1 MNSAFLAAQAAYKSE
16 VENTEETLKEL
27 ARQRKEIQDRRL
39 AARQHM
45 LDVFLEN
52 FSGSDEDVAFLMDYS
67 QTGHHEGIYN
77 FHHKYFG
84 AHGLRSDG
92 LYGENNQVA
101 LQMRL
106 SDKTDEEIRAM
117 SAYLIK
123 QPLKIIKP
131 IQKEVNFN
139 DEQIS
144 GYRFFEILLNDT
156 FDYDSFEGGL
166 HLIEKDGKYAV
177 GSATRFH
184 SVVLV
189 DWNDDLAET
198 LIKTKAI
205 LVAQYT
211 YCEEDRF

>member
-1 MNSAFLAAQAAYKSE
+1 MNSAFLAAQAAYKTE
-16 VENTEETLKEL
+16 VESTEEEL
-27 ARQRKEIQDRRL
+27 NELTRQRKEIQDRRL

-67 QTGHHEGIYN
+67 QTGSHDGIYN
-77 FHHKYFG
+77 FHHKYFE

-106 SDKTDEEIRAM
+106 SDKTDEEIQAM

-131 IQKEVNFN
+131 IKKEVRFG
-139 DEQIS
+139 DEKIS

-166 HLIEKDGKYAV
+166 HLIEKDSKYAV
-177 GSATRFH
+177 GSATRFD

-189 DWNDDLAET
+189 EWNDDLAET
-198 LIKTKAI
+198 LIKAKAI
-205 LVAQYT
+205 LVEEYT
-211 YCEEDRF
+211 YHEEERF

>member
-1 MNSAFLAAQAAYKSE
+1 MNSAFLAAQAAYQSE

-39 AARQHM
+39 SARQRM
-45 LDVFLEN
+45 LDIFLEN
-52 FSGSDEDVAFLMDYS
+52 FSGSDEDVAFLMDSS
-67 QTGHHEGIYN
+67 QTGYHDGIYN
-77 FHHKYFG
+77 FHHKYFE

-92 LYGENNQVA
+92 FYGENNQVA

-106 SDKTDEEIRAM
+106 SDKNDEEIRAM

-131 IQKEVNFN
+131 IKKEVCFG
-139 DEQIS
+139 DEKIS

-177 GSATRFH
+177 GSATRFD

-189 DWNDDLAET
+189 EWNDDLAET
-198 LIKTKAI
+198 LIKAKAI
-205 LVAQYT
+205 LVEEYT
-211 YCEEDRF
+211 YHEEERF